1 MAAVAAEED
10 LVLVEDPRAEEV
22 PAEAGSHMA
31 KAYERYL
38 SNEDLDRIESAVASA
53 ESKTSGEIAVR
64 ITLSAHHWI
73 ADRIVLSSLLAG
85 VAMLVSL
92 YVTRDT
98 SWGTTLDYF
107 TSIIVGAIA
116 FALGLLVITPLLH
129 LPAQNRKALRKTVLD
144 TFHHLNPTEGQTGV
158 LIFVSLEDKEA
169 AIVADR
175 AIAEKLPKD
184 YWDKPQSMIAD
195 AIKENRFADGII
207 AAIKDVGEQLAP
219 HFPRAD
225 DDVNELPD
233 RPEIL

>member
-1 MAAVAAEED
+1 
-10 LVLVEDPRAEEV
+10 
-22 PAEAGSHMA
+22 MA
-31 KAYERYL
+31 KPHERYI
-38 SNEDLDRIESAVASA
+38 SDEDLDRIQSAVELA

-98 SWGTTLDYF
+98 SWGTTFDYF
-107 TSIIVGAIA
+107 TSIIAGAIA

-129 LPAQNRKALRKTVLD
+129 LPGQNRKALRKTVLD

-169 AIVADR
+169 AIVADK
-175 AIAEKLPKD
+175 AIAEKLSKD
-184 YWDKPQSMIAD
+184 YWDKPQAMIAD

-207 AAIKDVGEQLAP
+207 AAIEDVGAQLAP

-233 RPEIL
+233 RPEII